1 MLAVMESP
9 FRFPVHACR
18 RLGDTAGRIG
28 GTVHSDVHP
37 VMIGTVDGSTTAAS
51 VVPCPAAGRQ
61 PVGDCADGGGLV
73 SDPMLIWK
81 GKNADQRLFWSRAHS
96 DGSWRD
102 QQQVRYFATNRGG
115 IGAASDGRLT
125 ARAAWRGADD
135 DSRIWTAGWYGDGW
149 SDQQT
154 PVDAP
159 RTEDRPALAFH
170 DDRTVMAWRGV
181 GPDQTIW
188 FSENLGPQR
197 VAGGQASSTHG
208 PALAS
213 YGGLLYMAWK
223 GSGGDQGLYWTTYD
237 GHTWAQPRPFPGG
250 STHGPALA
258 ASPQALFLVWKGSGN
273 DAGIWHAE
281 FQNGR
286 WSAQRPAPGG
296 TSTGPSAAYVGN
308 TVITAWKG
316 VGADARMWTCRNFR
330 EPQIAV
336 ANGAF
341 GTSDTPAVVSTFVTE
356 L

>member
-1 MLAVMESP
+1 M
-9 FRFPVHACR
+9 
-18 RLGDTAGRIG
+18 
-28 GTVHSDVHP
+28 
-37 VMIGTVDGSTTAAS
+37 
-51 VVPCPAAGRQ
+51 
-61 PVGDCADGGGLV
+61 

-115 IGAASDGRLT
+115 IGAASDGSLT

-154 PVDAP
+154 PADAP

-170 DDRTVMAWRGV
+170 NGRALMAWRGA

-197 VAGGQASSTHG
+197 VAGG
-208 PALAS
+208 LA
-213 YGGLLYMAWK
+213 A
-223 GSGGDQGLYWTTYD
+223 
-237 GHTWAQPRPFPGG
+237 

-258 ASPQALFLVWKGSGN
+258 ASPQGLFLVWKGSGN

-286 WSAQRPAPGG
+286 WSAQRPSPGG
-296 TSTGPSAAYVGN
+296 TSTGPSAAHVGN

-336 ANGAF
+336 ADGAF
-341 GTSDTPAVVSTFVTE
+341 GTSDTPAIVSTFVTQ